1 MRQFSIPKWAL
12 ACSLLL
18 SAALVFVPTAAADTT
33 VNFDTT
39 PGGTAIA
46 NGTDVSNTYASV
58 GVTFSFLPCTLGL
71 ECFPAGNNP
80 YGVYAYTLSNA
91 FPAFSPPNVVTVQN
105 GTNLFAFNAAEGTIQ
120 ANFSTLQSTVS
131 IEAQQ
136 FCNGQDLTCFNNAG
150 APYLAAYDSSGNLV
164 ATATTNLGVNT
175 WQLLSVTGSG
185 NISYVQFGAPFD
197 IGSLQIGE
205 FDDLTFGSGGGTT
218 STPEPSSSVLLAA
231 GIGVMLVVRKFHPQS
246 A

>member
-1 MRQFSIPKWAL
+1 MKITSGI
-12 ACSLLL
+12 SLVVCLMFA
-18 SAALVFVPTAAADTT
+18 AALVFAPTASADTT
-33 VNFDTT
+33 INFDTT
-39 PGGTAIA
+39 PGGAAIA
-46 NGTDVSNTYASV
+46 NGTDVSSTYSSV

-71 ECFPAGNNP
+71 NECNPAGSNP
-80 YGVYAYTLSNA
+80 YGVYAYTQPSVV
-91 FPAFSPPNVVTVQN
+91 PAFSVPNTVTVQA
-105 GTNLFAFNAAEGTIQ
+105 GTNLFAFNVAEGTIQ

-150 APYLAAYDSSGNLV
+150 APYLAAYDSGGNLL
-164 ATATTNLGVNT
+164 ATATTSLGVNA
-175 WQLLSVTGSG
+175 WQLLTVTGSG

-205 FDDLTFGSGGGTT
+205 FDNLTFGSGGGTA
-218 STPEPSSSVLLAA
+218 STPEPSSSGLLAA
-231 GIGVMLVVRKFHPQS
+231 GFGVMLVVRKLHPQS